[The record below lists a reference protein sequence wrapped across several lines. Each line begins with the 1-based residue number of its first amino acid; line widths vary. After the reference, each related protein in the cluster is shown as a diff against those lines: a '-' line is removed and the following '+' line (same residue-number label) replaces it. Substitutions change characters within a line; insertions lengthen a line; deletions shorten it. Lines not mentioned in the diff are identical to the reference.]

1 LSEDN
6 SHGTRHSLNDVWGA
20 IGKQS
25 DDIATIRA
33 GQAALEARVTHGFT
47 GISQQLEG
55 LFSHVNRPPP
65 QQDVKGWIAVAISI
79 VLALGA
85 IGWSNLQPV
94 KDVVDTNTSKLR
106 ELQREVFYSQGRND
120 ALHEGINHR
129 LNMVESGTC
138 R

>member
-25 DDIATIRA
+25 DDIANIRA

-47 GISQQLEG
+47 GISQQIEG
-55 LFSHVNRPPP
+55 LFNRVNQPVP
-65 QQDVKGWIAVAISI
+65 QPDVKGWIAIAVSL

-85 IGWSNLQPV
+85 IGWSNLRPV
-94 KDVVDTNTSKLR
+94 KEIVDSNSTK
-106 ELQREVFYSQGRND
+106 
-120 ALHEGINHR
+120 LHELRKDTSFHIGYTQGVQEGVLHR
-129 LNMVESGTC
+129 LDQLELGVC